1 MVLPLPELPEQ
12 GQTPWYD
19 EREGFDLAV
28 KDELENRLSNSGLTE
43 FFTTLRNNR
52 REPLN
57 LLDFGA
63 VGNGIADDTAAVQ
76 AWWTAVRAQGS
87 ANPRPGYAPGGTYKI
102 TSPIVGS
109 LVNRNV
115 YGSSS
120 RATVFKA
127 GAAIPRILDA
137 RESGACNFQDMTFDG
152 NNLAQ
157 KCFDVSTV
165 IGGSSSRISVLRV
178 RILNSLDQGYCAD
191 NIGDSIFEDCNAG
204 PVPDSSTIMRWSNQ
218 GGNSYLKNVTWFN
231 KPAATGEVTG
241 GGRASFEGSFQNI
254 MIQGG
259 GMMGFEC
266 LDGEVSQTAV
276 FDSAQLYPYADGC
289 NISGPKTSSA
299 LRGLYLSGSKVA
311 THTGNQSYFGGRISN
326 AIIIDNGMLNSG
338 AESGSPKAF
347 ANDFVAPVVGAPM
360 ALIVR
365 GSLVTAEIGA
375 IPVNWNH
382 GVANISRT
390 YTGFQIG
397 ATKWDYTDV
406 LDVGD
411 SNTGRGLVIGGGPRI
426 RQFNSTATAG
436 VSFPAIASGSFASVN
451 ITMTGAAVG
460 NNVSAVSGTVLD
472 NGVFLTAE
480 VTATN
485 TVRVTM
491 WNFKGSATTAISPT
505 IRIYLWKV

>member
-1 MVLPLPELPEQ
+1 MLPLPNLPSE
-12 GQTPWYD
+12 GQNPWYD
-19 EREGFDLAV
+19 ERNDFDLAV
-28 KDELENRLSNSGLTE
+28 KDELENRLSESGLTSLIS
-43 FFTTLRNNR
+43 TLRNNR

-57 LLDFGA
+57 LMDFGA
-63 VGNGIADDTAAVQ
+63 VGDGVADDTAAVQ
-76 AWWTAVRAQGS
+76 AWWTAVRAVGS
-87 ANPRPGYAPGGTYKI
+87 SAPRPGYAPGGIYKI
-102 TSPIVGS
+102 TSPIVGR
-109 LVNRNV
+109 LVNRSV

-127 GAAIPRILDA
+127 GAAMSRMLDA
-137 RESGACNFQDMTFDG
+137 RESGACLFEEMTFDG

-165 IGGSSSRISVLRV
+165 IGGSSSRIAVIRV
-178 RILNSLDQGYCAD
+178 RVLNSLDQGYCAD
-191 NIGDSIFEDCNAG
+191 NIGDSIFDDCNAG
-204 PVPDSSTIMRWSNQ
+204 PVADTSTVMRWSNQ
-218 GGNSYLKNVTWFN
+218 GGNSYIKNSTWFN

-254 MIQGG
+254 MVQGG

-289 NISGPKTSSA
+289 NISGPKTSSS

-338 AESGSPKAF
+338 ATTGSPKAF
-347 ANDFVAPVVGAPM
+347 ADDFSAPVVGAPM

-382 GVANISRT
+382 GVANISRS

-397 ATKWDYTDV
+397 ATKWDYSDV
-406 LDVGD
+406 LSVGD
-411 SNTGRGLVIGGGPRI
+411 GTSSRGLVIGAGPRI
-426 RQFNSTATAG
+426 RQFNSTATAS
-436 VSFPAIASGSFASVN
+436 VSLPVIANGASYSQN
-451 ITMTGAAVG
+451 LTMGGAAVG
-460 NNVSAVSGTVLD
+460 NQVSAVFSTPLD
-472 NGVFLTAE
+472 AGVFATAE
-480 VTATN
+480 VISTN
-485 TVRVTM
+485 TVRVTVF
-491 WNFKGSATTAISPT
+491 NFKGSSTAAST
-505 IRIYLWKV
+505 STCRLYLWAV